1 MERFWN
7 ASLEQM
13 SELFQRDKST
23 ISRHIKNIFAEGE
36 LNRGSVVAKFATT
49 ASDGKTY
56 QVDYYRRRYKIRFEL
71 PRKSRQ
77 FRNSRVIGTG
87 IGEIM
92 FP

>member
-1 MERFWN
+1 MPYGQKDFVT
-7 ASLEQM
+7 
-13 SELFQRDKST
+13 FQRDKST

-49 ASDGKTY
+49 ALDGKTY
-56 QVDYYRRRYKIRFEL
+56 QVDYYRRYKIRFEL
-71 PRKSRQ
+71 PRKTRQ

-87 IGEIM
+87 IGETR